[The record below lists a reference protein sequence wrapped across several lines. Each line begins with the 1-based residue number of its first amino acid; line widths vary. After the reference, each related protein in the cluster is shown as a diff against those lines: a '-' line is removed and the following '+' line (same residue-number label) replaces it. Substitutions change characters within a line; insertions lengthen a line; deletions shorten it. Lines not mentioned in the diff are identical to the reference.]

1 MMTSWACAA
10 PPKAEVA
17 HTMAAANNAAV
28 SLPMCRIPYF
38 RRPERKERLS
48 SRRSRVKAA
57 CMVREGTVH
66 PQDGPDTKP
75 SSPTFGS
82 LALSLKD
89 EIHELLTE
97 IRACTYVVGPDI
109 GLIQVLESEDVAV
122 KQLRYDAAEEKAE
135 FIQACPGALHS
146 RVGERQVNVDTVDA
160 MQAKFP

>member
-1 MMTSWACAA
+1 MTSWACPA

-17 HTMAAANNAAV
+17 TTMAAANNAAV
-28 SLPMCRIPYF
+28 DLPICPSPYF
-38 RRPERKERLS
+38 RRSERKERLA

-97 IRACTYVVGPDI
+97 IRACTDVLRPDI
-109 GLIQVLESEDVAV
+109 DLVQVLESEDIAI
-122 KQLRYDAAEEKAE
+122 A
-135 FIQACPGALHS
+135 
-146 RVGERQVNVDTVDA
+146 
-160 MQAKFP
+160 